1 MASATDIITY
11 IGVPLAVLGV
21 LPILYTFVLAIFS
34 RRRIRSLLIH
44 HGHKPMRSTRKN
56 DGFMIRSS
64 PMTNLIEVELPRY
77 TIAPLERQDER
88 YWRTADDGHEGH
100 EEHHR
105 LLDRSQTTLSMIEEG
120 RVSGYLRGG
129 SWRAFN
135 WKKLIVGRRLYR
147 IQYEDELREP
157 PAEMDFADLVL
168 FLLDWGAMPDSMG
181 WEKLKTGGLW
191 TPAGTVLLRRP
202 VEDDEKNGDW
212 VLRTNMPDE
221 SDGILSLTIR
231 WPNSD
236 DKVAETRGAESLPPG
251 WGRLLQPQSLQVQE
265 KTNPE
270 RRDLPARFEELKSS
284 NKYAIGCNSI
294 RFSASDNT
302 IKTLRW
308 EQHETETGFISE
320 PFHPAVVPSTGAWFS
335 SAVAA
340 LLSHDGASS
349 LWNFTVPPEISEFC
363 RRESVPC
370 GVLVH
375 LGMLDEASAPSWST
389 EPKSFGNSSMD
400 HMNNFIAD
408 NNARKLEATMP
419 PAQAQV
425 AKANREA
432 AMRRRMMDDM
442 HQRQR
447 EQEERRDRRLRDAVA
462 SPKVSNKAAAEA
474 CLAWLIQQGD
484 IGREYTVEQLA
495 QAVLYLIIL
504 DTSEDGQAA
513 KVIMLLDEWMEWCN
527 AGGMKMR
534 QVEDLERR
542 RVEFCYAA
550 ALVSTIASGSVSSQG
565 KAGKDML
572 DCLKTWRKIRLG

>member
-1 MASATDIITY
+1 MASATDVITY

-88 YWRTADDGHEGH
+88 YWRTADDGYEGH

-202 VEDDEKNGDW
+202 VEDDEKSGDW

-231 WPNSD
+231 WPRFD

-251 WGRLLQPQSLQVQE
+251 WGRLLQPQPLQEQE

-270 RRDLPARFEELKSS
+270 RRDLPARIEELKSS

-302 IKTLRW
+302 IRTLRW

-320 PFHPAVVPSTGAWFS
+320 PFHSAIVPSTGAWFS

-349 LWNFTVPPEISEFC
+349 LWNFTVPNDDL
-363 RRESVPC
+363 
-370 GVLVH
+370 GVLSTRISAVRCAGTPGHAGRSICSLVVH
-375 LGMLDEASAPSWST
+375 RTQGFQ
-389 EPKSFGNSSMD
+389 EPFNGSS
-400 HMNNFIAD
+400 
-408 NNARKLEATMP
+408 E
-419 PAQAQV
+419 
-425 AKANREA
+425 
-432 AMRRRMMDDM
+432 
-442 HQRQR
+442 
-447 EQEERRDRRLRDAVA
+447 
-462 SPKVSNKAAAEA
+462 
-474 CLAWLIQQGD
+474 
-484 IGREYTVEQLA
+484 
-495 QAVLYLIIL
+495 
-504 DTSEDGQAA
+504 
-513 KVIMLLDEWMEWCN
+513 
-527 AGGMKMR
+527 
-534 QVEDLERR
+534 
-542 RVEFCYAA
+542 
-550 ALVSTIASGSVSSQG
+550 
-565 KAGKDML
+565 
-572 DCLKTWRKIRLG
+572 